1 VVAADKGTATFS
13 DIANEISQQ
22 YDYWLG
28 DAFASGGSVG
38 YDHKKMGITAR
49 GAWESVKRHFRDL
62 GLDTQTTEFTVTGVG
77 DLSGD
82 VFGNGML
89 LSEHIRLV
97 AAFDHRHIFIDPD
110 PDAATSYAERRRMF
124 DLPRSSWDDYDRT
137 KLSEGGGI
145 WPRTAKSIPLTE
157 EARAALG
164 ITAPSRGTAPTLT
177 PNEVMRAILAAPV
190 DLFWNGGIGTY
201 VKAAGETHGDV
212 GDKANDAIR
221 LNGRDLRVRVVGEGG
236 NLGLTQRGRIE
247 YALCGGH
254 VATDFID
261 NSAGVD
267 CSDHEVNIKIL
278 LSRVIASGQLDPADR
293 NDLLAEMTDEVGE
306 LVLRDNYGQ
315 ATALG
320 NARSQSRSLLP
331 VHRRLI
337 ADLEKRGLL
346 VRLLEG
352 LPTDEELE
360 ARAENGIGLTSPE
373 FAVLLAYVKIALE
386 HEVLESELPDE
397 AWTSKTLVDYFPT
410 ALRERYADAMAGHP
424 LRREIVSTY
433 LVNEA
438 VNRGG
443 TSYFYRASEETGA
456 DSADVLRASTIVSEI
471 YGIDEIRAF
480 VESLDN
486 KVPTESQTA
495 VYLELRRILDR
506 AVRWMVSNRRLPLDV
521 PAEIARF
528 KPGVTELLPQLNQLF
543 CGDEREA
550 LDHNC
555 EQLCGLGLPRS
566 LAEQVTRIMY
576 GFGLLDIVEVAAKNN
591 HEVDEVAGIYYTL
604 SEQFQVDN
612 LLSQISRLPRE
623 DRWQTLARMA
633 LRYDLY
639 AALAG
644 LTAQVLNSTASG
656 GTAEARMKEW
666 AQANATSIARTRNAI
681 GEIDASRGDLA
692 PLSVLLRQIR
702 TLVQVTA

>member
-1 VVAADKGTATFS
+1 V
-13 DIANEISQQ
+13 
-22 YDYWLG
+22 
-28 DAFASGGSVG
+28 
-38 YDHKKMGITAR
+38 
-49 GAWESVKRHFRDL
+49 
-62 GLDTQTTEFTVTGVG
+62 DTQTEDFTVVGVG
-77 DLSGD
+77 DMSGD

-97 AAFDHRHIFIDPD
+97 AAFDHRHIFIDPN

-137 KLSEGGGI
+137 KLSDGGGI
-145 WPRTAKSIPLTE
+145 WPRTAKSIPLSS
-157 EARAALG
+157 EARTALG
-164 ITAPSRGTAPTLT
+164 IVSTAPTLA

-201 VKAAGETHGDV
+201 VKAASETHGDV

-221 LNGRDLRVRVVGEGG
+221 INGRDLRVRVVGEGG

-278 LSRVIASGQLDPADR
+278 LSRVIAAGRLDPADR
-293 NDLLAEMTDEVGE
+293 NDLLAEMTDEVAE

-331 VHRRLI
+331 VHRRMI
-337 ADLEKRGLL
+337 ADLERRGQLDR
-346 VRLLEG
+346 VLEG

-360 ARAENGIGLTSPE
+360 ARAENGIGLTSAE
-373 FAVLLAYVKIALE
+373 FAVLLAYVKIVLE
-386 HEVLESELPDE
+386 HEILDSQLPDE
-397 AWTSKTLVDYFPT
+397 EWTRKTLVEYFPT
-410 ALRERYADAMAGHP
+410 PLRERYADAMPGHP
-424 LRREIVSTY
+424 LRREIVTTQ

-456 DSADVLRASTIVSEI
+456 DAADVLRASAIVSEI
-471 YGIDEIRAF
+471 YGIDEIRSI

-486 KVPTESQTA
+486 KVPTDSQTA

-528 KPGVTELLPQLNQLF
+528 KPGVSKLLPQLNRLF

-550 LDHNC
+550 LDANC
-555 EQLCGLGLPRS
+555 DKLCGLGLPRP

-576 GFGLLDIVEVAAKNN
+576 GFGLLDIVEVAAKSE
-591 HEVDEVAGIYYTL
+591 HDLDEVAGIYYVL
-604 SEQFQVDN
+604 SEQFRVDS
-612 LLSQISRLPRE
+612 LLSQISQLPRE

-644 LTAQVLNSTASG
+644 LTAQVLNVTASG
-656 GTAEARMKEW
+656 GSPEARIQEW

-681 GEIDASRGDLA
+681 GEIDESKAGLA
-692 PLSVLLRQIR
+692 ALSVLLRQIR
-702 TLVQVTA
+702 TLVQVTM

>member
-1 VVAADKGTATFS
+1 
-13 DIANEISQQ
+13 
-22 YDYWLG
+22 
-28 DAFASGGSVG
+28 
-38 YDHKKMGITAR
+38 M
-49 GAWESVKRHFRDL
+49 
-62 GLDTQTTEFTVTGVG
+62 
-77 DLSGD
+77 SGD

-97 AAFDHRHIFIDPD
+97 AAFDHRHIFVDPN

-137 KLSEGGGI
+137 KLSEGGGV
-145 WPRTAKSIPLTE
+145 WPRTAKSIPLSE
-157 EARAALG
+157 PARAALG
-164 ITAPSRGTAPTLT
+164 IASTAPSLT
-177 PNEVMRAILAAPV
+177 PNEVMKAILAAPV

-201 VKAAGETHGDV
+201 VKAASETHADV

-278 LSRVIASGQLDPADR
+278 LSRVIAAGRLDPADR
-293 NDLLAEMTDEVGE
+293 NDLLAEMTDEVAE

-331 VHRRLI
+331 VHRRMI
-337 ADLEKRGLL
+337 ADLERRGQLDR
-346 VRLLEG
+346 VLEG

-360 ARAENGIGLTSPE
+360 ARAENGIGLTSAE
-373 FAVLLAYVKIALE
+373 FAVLLAYVKIVLE
-386 HEVLESELPDE
+386 HEILDSQLPDE
-397 AWTSKTLVDYFPT
+397 EWTRKTLVEYFPT
-410 ALRERYADAMAGHP
+410 PLRERYADAMPGHP
-424 LRREIVSTY
+424 LRREIVTTQ

-456 DSADVLRASTIVSEI
+456 DAADVLRASAIVSEI
-471 YGIDEIRAF
+471 YGIDEIRSI

-486 KVPTESQTA
+486 KVPTDSQTA

-528 KPGVTELLPQLNQLF
+528 KPGVSKLLPQLNRLF

-550 LDHNC
+550 LDANC
-555 EQLCGLGLPRS
+555 DKLCGLGLPRP

-576 GFGLLDIVEVAAKNN
+576 GFGLLDIVEVAAKSE
-591 HEVDEVAGIYYTL
+591 HDLDEVAGIYYVL
-604 SEQFQVDN
+604 SEQFRVDS
-612 LLSQISRLPRE
+612 LLSQISQLPRE

-644 LTAQVLNSTASG
+644 LTAQVLNVTASG
-656 GTAEARMKEW
+656 GSPEARIQEW

-681 GEIDASRGDLA
+681 GEIDESKAGLA
-692 PLSVLLRQIR
+692 ALSVLLRQIR
-702 TLVQVTA
+702 TLVQVTM